1 MAGMEARIAHT
12 ASRIRMRRTPQRL
25 RRVTARISVS
35 IVPINTRPTP
45 PQTLTVRMVAVLLK
59 IVSTTHTALMGVGT
73 VRKAR
78 IIHIALKPQRCP
90 IHGERHCSCH
100 QLHREFACGS
110 AEPGVREPERSRV
123 DWHTVSQPNV
133 AYATDPL
140 RAADRSRK
148 QRFERMSGWY
158 YSV

>member
-25 RRVTARISVS
+25 RRVTARILVS
-35 IVPINTRPTP
+35 IVPIDTRPTP
-45 PQTLTVRMVAVLLK
+45 PQILTVRMVAVLLQ

-90 IHGERHCSCH
+90 IDGERS
-100 QLHREFACGS
+100 
-110 AEPGVREPERSRV
+110 REPEWSRMN
-123 DWHTVSQPNV
+123 WHTVSQPKV
-133 AYATDPL
+133 ACATDPL
-140 RAADRSRK
+140 PAADRSRK
-148 QRFERMSGWY
+148 RRFERMLGWY
-158 YSV
+158 HSVLFSGCKISSVCRSDYGGI